1 MSKETNQTAKRA
13 DHRRFDTGKIDFL
26 GKAKYLVPLSVITIV
41 VGMISLAYHGL
52 NYGIDFSGGTEFQV
66 QYQNPTSDDVLREII
81 VKSGYDKST
90 VQTFGQSNEF
100 LVRVQSLVGKNEKG
114 TAEMQSA
121 MVKKISDA
129 LKSEVKG
136 NTAEIR
142 RVESVGP
149 QVGEELKRNS
159 LLATFYS
166 LFMILIYIGLRFDYK
181 YAPGA
186 VFCLIHDAVVTVSI
200 YSIFGREVNVQTM
213 ASILT
218 LLGYS
223 MNDTIIT
230 FDRIRE
236 NEKIFR
242 GQSFYD
248 IVNRSVNDMLVRTI
262 LTAFTTELA
271 VAGLFFFSDG
281 VIHQIAFTM
290 LVGIVIGTYSSVYIA
305 APLVIMIDKFEAK
318 RAQARLRT
326 AKA

>member
-1 MSKETNQTAKRA
+1 MSKEKTIETKPHSSRK
-13 DHRRFDTGKIDFL
+13 FDTGKIDFL

-41 VGMISLAYHGL
+41 VGMFSLAYRGL

-66 QYQNPTSDDVLREII
+66 QYQKPTSDDVLREILNKAGYE
-81 VKSGYDKST
+81 KSS
-90 VQTFGQSNEF
+90 VQTFGENNEF
-100 LVRVQSLVGKNEKG
+100 LVRVQSLVGKSDQETN
-114 TAEMQSA
+114 EMQNA
-121 MVKKISDA
+121 MTKKISEA
-129 LKSEVKG
+129 LRTQVVG

-142 RVESVGP
+142 RVDSVGP
-149 QVGEELKRNS
+149 QVGDELKRNS

-166 LFMILIYIGLRFDYK
+166 MFIILIYIGLRFDYK

-186 VFCLIHDAVVTVSI
+186 VFCLIHDAVVTISI

-230 FDRIRE
+230 FDRVRE
-236 NEKIFR
+236 NEKIFA
-242 GQSFYD
+242 GESFYD

-271 VAGLFFFSDG
+271 VVGLFLFSDG
-281 VIHQIAFTM
+281 AIHQIAFTM

-305 APLVIMIDKFEAK
+305 APLVIMIDRFEHR
-318 RAQARLRT
+318 RAQAKLRM

>member
-1 MSKETNQTAKRA
+1 MSNEKK
-13 DHRRFDTGKIDFL
+13 FDTGKIDFL

-41 VGMISLAYHGL
+41 AGMISLTYRGL

-66 QYQNPTSDDVLREII
+66 QYKNPTSDDVMRDILN
-81 VKSGYDKST
+81 KSGYDKAT
-90 VQTFGQSNEF
+90 VQTFGEKNEF
-100 LVRVQSLVGKNEKG
+100 LIRVQSLVGKDDKETN
-114 TAEMQSA
+114 TMQNA
-121 MVKKISDA
+121 MVKKISEA
-129 LKSEVKG
+129 LSNDVKG

-142 RVESVGP
+142 RVSSVGP
-149 QVGEELKRNS
+149 QVGEELKRNA

-166 LFMILIYIGLRFDYK
+166 LLMILIYIGLRFDYK

-186 VFCLIHDAVVTVSI
+186 VFCLIHDAVVTISI

-262 LTAFTTELA
+262 LTSFTTELA
-271 VAGLFFFSDG
+271 VTGLFLFSDG

-290 LVGIVIGTYSSVYIA
+290 VVGILIGTYSSVYIA
-305 APLVIMIDKFEAK
+305 APLVILLDRFEHRRSQAK
-318 RAQARLRT
+318 LQA